1 MNKYAVI
8 NIVCFLSLNIC
19 QIQGQ
24 QELNFNHY
32 MLNSQLFNPAY
43 VGLEENL
50 TISSISNLQWLGFEG
65 NPTTNSILL
74 EAKLKNN
81 LGIGMELISD
91 KIGPTNTNFI
101 AVNASYHLKL
111 NKNSHGLSLG
121 IKLSGNDHNISL
133 NSMSF
138 DDITDPNARTKD
150 SYFITNIGFGL
161 SYYTDKLYFSFSIPY
176 FFEPK
181 TINKKRHY
189 YLSGSFKKEL
199 NEKLLFNPNFL
210 IKKALNTPTS
220 IDVSTMLFYEDSF
233 WLGLNYGAS
242 DKGFISPN
250 DSGGNLSF
258 ITGFKLIPALS
269 IGYSFTSQIG
279 NWTGSSNARSH
290 EIYIKFSASNKSV
303 ESSDESLLENMDN
316 GDSNLLLSKTNN

>member
-1 MNKYAVI
+1 MNKYIVL
-8 NIVCFLSLNIC
+8 NIVLFLFLNIH

-32 MLNSQLFNPAY
+32 MLNSQLFNPAF

-65 NPTTNSILL
+65 NPETNSIFLD
-74 EAKLKNN
+74 AKLKNN

-91 KIGPTNTNFI
+91 KIGPTSSNFI
-101 AVNASYHLKL
+101 AINAAYHLKL
-111 NKNSHGLSLG
+111 NKNSHSLSLG

-138 DDITDPNARTKD
+138 DDITDPNVRTKD

-161 SYYTDKLYFSFSIPY
+161 RYYTDKLYFSFSIPY

-189 YLSGSFKKEL
+189 YLSGGFKKEL
-199 NEKLLFNPNFL
+199 NDKLLINPNFL
-210 IKKALNTPTS
+210 IKKASNTPTS
-220 IDVSTMLFYEDSF
+220 IDVSTMLFYEDLF
-233 WLGLNYGAS
+233 WFGINYGAS
-242 DKGFISPN
+242 GNGFISPN
-250 DSGGNLSF
+250 GSGGNLSF
-258 ITGFKLIPALS
+258 ISGFKLIPALS
-269 IGYSFTSQIG
+269 IGYSVTSQIG
-279 NWTGSSNARSH
+279 NWTGSTNSRSH
-290 EIYIKFSASNKSV
+290 EIYIKFSTSKKLFK
-303 ESSDESLLENMDN
+303 SSDESLPENKVN
-316 GDSNLLLSKTNN
+316 GDPNLLVKKRN

>member
-1 MNKYAVI
+1 MNKYIVL
-8 NIVCFLSLNIC
+8 NIVLFLFLNIH

-32 MLNSQLFNPAY
+32 MLNSQLFNPAF

-65 NPTTNSILL
+65 NPETNSIFLD
-74 EAKLKNN
+74 AKLKNN

-91 KIGPTNTNFI
+91 KIGPTSSNFI
-101 AVNASYHLKL
+101 AINAAYHLKL
-111 NKNSHGLSLG
+111 NKNSDRLSLG

-138 DDITDPNARTKD
+138 DDITDPNVRTKD

-161 SYYTDKLYFSFSIPY
+161 RYYTDKLYFSFSIPY

-189 YLSGSFKKEL
+189 YLSGGFKKEL
-199 NEKLLFNPNFL
+199 NDKLLINPNFL
-210 IKKALNTPTS
+210 IKKASNTPTS
-220 IDVSTMLFYEDSF
+220 IDVSTMLFYEDLF
-233 WLGLNYGAS
+233 WFGINYGAS
-242 DKGFISPN
+242 GNGFISPK

-258 ITGFKLIPALS
+258 ISGFKLIPALS
-269 IGYSFTSQIG
+269 IGYSVTSQIG
-279 NWTGSSNARSH
+279 NWTGSSNSRSH
-290 EIYIKFSASNKSV
+290 EIYIKFSTSKKLV
-303 ESSDESLLENMDN
+303 KSSDESLPENKVN
-316 GDSNLLLSKTNN
+316 GDPNLLLKKRN

>member
-8 NIVCFLSLNIC
+8 NIVCFLFLNIC

-111 NKNSHGLSLG
+111 NNNSHGLSLG

-133 NSMSF
+133 NSTSF

-233 WLGLNYGAS
+233 WFGLNYGAS

-269 IGYSFTSQIG
+269 IGYSFTSQIV

-303 ESSDESLLENMDN
+303 ESSDESLLENKDN
-316 GDSNLLLSKTNN
+316 GDPN

>member
-1 MNKYAVI
+1 MNKYIVL
-8 NIVCFLSLNIC
+8 NIVLFLFLNIH

-32 MLNSQLFNPAY
+32 MLNSQLFNPAF

-65 NPTTNSILL
+65 NPETNSIFLD
-74 EAKLKNN
+74 AKLKNN

-91 KIGPTNTNFI
+91 KIGPTSSNFI
-101 AVNASYHLKL
+101 AINAAYHLKL
-111 NKNSHGLSLG
+111 NKNSHSLSLG

-138 DDITDPNARTKD
+138 DDITDPNVRTKD

-161 SYYTDKLYFSFSIPY
+161 RYYTDKLYLSFSIPY

-189 YLSGSFKKEL
+189 YLSGGFKKEL
-199 NEKLLFNPNFL
+199 NDKLLINPNFL
-210 IKKALNTPTS
+210 IKKASNTPTS
-220 IDVSTMLFYEDSF
+220 IDVSTMLFYEDLF
-233 WLGLNYGAS
+233 WFGINYGAS
-242 DKGFISPN
+242 GNGFISPK

-258 ITGFKLIPALS
+258 ISGFKLIPALS
-269 IGYSFTSQIG
+269 VGYSVTSQIG
-279 NWTGSSNARSH
+279 NWTGSTNSRSH
-290 EIYIKFSASNKSV
+290 EIYIKFSTSKKLFK
-303 ESSDESLLENMDN
+303 SSDESLPENKVND
-316 GDSNLLLSKTNN
+316 DPNLLVKKRN

>member
-8 NIVCFLSLNIC
+8 NIVCFLFLNIC

-65 NPTTNSILL
+65 NPETNSIFLD
-74 EAKLKNN
+74 AKLKNN

-91 KIGPTNTNFI
+91 KIGPTSSNFI
-101 AVNASYHLKL
+101 AINAAYHLKL
-111 NKNSHGLSLG
+111 NKNSHRLSLG

-138 DDITDPNARTKD
+138 DDITDPNVRTKD

-161 SYYTDKLYFSFSIPY
+161 RYYTDKLYLSFSIPY

-189 YLSGSFKKEL
+189 YLSGGFKKEL
-199 NEKLLFNPNFL
+199 NDKLLINPNFL
-210 IKKALNTPTS
+210 IKKASNTPTS
-220 IDVSTMLFYEDSF
+220 IDVSTMLFYEDLF
-233 WLGLNYGAS
+233 WFGINYGAS
-242 DKGFISPN
+242 GNGFISPN
-250 DSGGNLSF
+250 SSGSNLSF
-258 ITGFKLIPALS
+258 ISGFKLIPALS
-269 IGYSFTSQIG
+269 IGYSVTSQIG
-279 NWTGSSNARSH
+279 NWTGSTNSRSH
-290 EIYIKFSASNKSV
+290 EIYIKFSTSKKLV
-303 ESSDESLLENMDN
+303 KSSDESLPENKVN
-316 GDSNLLLSKTNN
+316 GDPNLLLKKRN